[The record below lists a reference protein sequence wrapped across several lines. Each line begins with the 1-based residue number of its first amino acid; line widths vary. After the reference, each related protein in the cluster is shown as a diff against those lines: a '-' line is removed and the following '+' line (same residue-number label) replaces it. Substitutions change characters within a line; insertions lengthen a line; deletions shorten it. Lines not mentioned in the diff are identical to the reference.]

1 MLTRLFLGLTLCS
14 TLLSAQSVNFL
25 RDIRPLLSNNCFSC
39 HGPDSASR
47 MANVR
52 LDEKEHA
59 LSQSANG
66 TLITPGDPAA
76 SLVYQRISAADAA
89 RRMPPA
95 YSGKQLTAEQIE
107 LVRQWIAA
115 GAPWEESW
123 VLTNPT
129 RPTPPAVS
137 DASWVR
143 NPIDNFVL
151 SALDRAG
158 LKPAAEADRRT
169 LIRRLALDLTGL
181 PPTPEEVESFVND
194 KDPRAYEKRIDYYLA
209 KPAYGE
215 HRGRYWLDAARYADT
230 HGLHIDNYREMWPYR
245 DWVINAFNRNLGFD
259 QFTIEQLAGDLLPN
273 PTRDQLI
280 ATGFHRCNV
289 TTNEGGVIEDEVAA
303 IYAKDRVDTTS
314 AVWLGLTVGCAT
326 CHDHKFDPIKQTDF
340 YSMAAFFRNTTQ
352 KTLDG
357 NLFDPGPV
365 ITVRSKEDDALWSQL
380 REEEQSIRGA
390 LEKAENA
397 SQTGFENWLNSGAY
411 RQTNVDRLDDSAVLS
426 VDFAHS
432 SNLASSTSATVELA
446 RHGRP
451 AAWVGEEGVIELAD
465 APPITGDNPFTLS
478 LSFYLPE
485 EKYGG
490 PLISRTDPADKNRGW
505 ALSIDDQRPAFLITG
520 NGRDKIGLRAEK
532 PAAFRRGE
540 WNHVAVTYDG
550 SRTLVGIQL
559 YVNGEPVPGETT
571 ANSLPS
577 LTGTV
582 GNDAPLWIGA
592 MDKSHLEGLGVS
604 GLEVLNRVASEQE
617 IELLAVWPEL
627 RKAAALAAADLSD
640 ADKEALRKS
649 YLLRESASYREQS
662 VRLAAV
668 IARERDVRRRSAV
681 THVMEE
687 KTDSTP
693 FAHVLIRGM
702 YDQPGERVEAA
713 TPSALPPMAAS
724 LPRNRL
730 GLARWLVS
738 DENPLTAR
746 VTVNRFWQQ
755 IFGVGIVSTS
765 EDFGSQGQR
774 PSNPALLDWL
784 AVEFRENGWNIKDFF
799 RLMVSSAT
807 YRQSAAASPEKLE
820 KDPLNVL
827 LSRGPRFRMD
837 AEVVRDYALAASG
850 LLVNHVG
857 GPSVKPYQPDR
868 IWETVAMPQSNTGIY
883 SQEHGDA
890 LYRRSVYTFWKRSA
904 PPPALEIFNAPT
916 REQCTVRRER
926 TNTPLQALLTMNAPS
941 YVEAARH
948 LAETAE
954 TSAGDF
960 DSRLDF
966 MTARVL
972 ARPMDARERGIVR
985 SAYQDY
991 VSHYQSSPGDADSL
1005 LSVGESP
1012 LHGES
1017 SHAELAALTMV
1028 ANQLLNLDEALNK

>member
-14 TLLSAQSVNFL
+14 ALLSAQSVNFL

-39 HGPDSASR
+39 HGPDGASR

-59 LSQSANG
+59 YTQSANG
-66 TLITPGDPAA
+66 TLITPGDPDA
-76 SLVYQRISAADAA
+76 SLIYQRVSAADAA

-95 YSGKQLTAEQIE
+95 YSGKELTAEQIE
-107 LVRQWIAA
+107 LIRQWIAA

-123 VLTNPT
+123 FLTNPA
-129 RPTPPAVS
+129 RPAPPQVS

-143 NPIDNFVL
+143 NPIDSFIL
-151 SALDRAG
+151 AALDQAG
-158 LKPAAEADRRT
+158 LQPAPEADRRT
-169 LIRRLALDLTGL
+169 LLRRLALDLTGL
-181 PPTPEEVESFVND
+181 PPTPGEVESFVSD
-194 KDPRAYEKRIDYYLA
+194 KDPQAYEKRVDYYLA

-289 TTNEGGVIEDEVAA
+289 TTNEGGVIEEEVAA

-326 CHDHKFDPIKQTDF
+326 CHDHKFDPIKQADF
-340 YSMAAFFRNTTQ
+340 YSMGAFFRNTTQ

-357 NLFDPGPV
+357 NIFDPGPV
-365 ITVRSKEDDALWSQL
+365 ITVRGKEDDALWSEL
-380 REEEQSIRGA
+380 RTEEQSVRKA
-390 LEKAENA
+390 LEAAEQA
-397 SQTGFENWLNSGAY
+397 SQAGFEDWLSSGAY
-411 RQTNVDRLDDSAVLS
+411 RQTSVDRLDDSAVLS
-426 VDFAHS
+426 VDFARS
-432 SNLASSTSATVELA
+432 RNLASSVSATVEVA
-446 RHGRP
+446 RRGRP

-465 APPITGDNPFTLS
+465 APSITADNPFTLS

-485 EKYGG
+485 EKFGG
-490 PLISRTDPADKNRGW
+490 PLISRTDPADKSRGW

-520 NGRDKIGLRAEK
+520 DKNSKLGLRAEK
-532 PAAFRRGE
+532 PTAFRRGE

-550 SRTLVGIQL
+550 TRTLVGIQL
-559 YVNGEPVPGETT
+559 YVNGEPVPGEST

-577 LTGTV
+577 LSEPV
-582 GNDAPLWIGA
+582 GNEAPLWIGA
-592 MDKSHLEGLGVS
+592 MDKSHLDGLGVS
-604 GLEVLNRVASEQE
+604 DFEVLNRVASEQE
-617 IELLAVWPEL
+617 IQLLAVWPEL
-627 RKAAALAAADLSD
+627 KKAVRKATADL
-640 ADKEALRKS
+640 AGAEQEALRRN
-649 YLLRESASYREQS
+649 YLLRESAGYRQQS
-662 VRLAAV
+662 LRLAAV

-687 KTDSTP
+687 KTDSMP

-713 TPSALPPMAAS
+713 TPSALPPMPDS

-730 GLARWLVS
+730 GLALWLVHDS
-738 DENPLTAR
+738 NPLTAR
-746 VTVNRFWQQ
+746 VTVNRFWQE
-755 IFGVGIVSTS
+755 IFGVGIVPTS
-765 EDFGSQGQR
+765 EDFGSQGQP
-774 PSNPALLDWL
+774 PSHPELLDWL

-799 RLMVSSAT
+799 RLMVTSSS
-807 YRQSAAASPEKLE
+807 YRQSAAATPEKLE

-827 LSRGPRFRMD
+827 FSRGPRFRMD
-837 AEVVRDYALAASG
+837 AEVVRDYALAAGG
-850 LLVNHVG
+850 LLVDHVG

-868 IWETVAMPQSNTGIY
+868 IWETVAMPQSNTQFYTQDRG
-883 SQEHGDA
+883 QA
-890 LYRRSVYTFWKRSA
+890 LYRRSLYTFWKRSA

-926 TNTPLQALLTMNAPS
+926 TNTPLQALLTMNGPG
-941 YVEAARH
+941 YIEAARH
-948 LAETAE
+948 LGEAAE
-954 TSAGDF
+954 TSAADF

-972 ARPMDARERGIVR
+972 ARPLDAPEREIVR
-985 SAYQDY
+985 GAYQDY
-991 VSHYQSSPGDADSL
+991 LNHYQSNPSDADSL

-1012 LHGES
+1012 LDGVPPR
-1017 SHAELAALTMV
+1017 AELAALTMV

>member
-1 MLTRLFLGLTLCS
+1 MLTRLLLGLTLCS
-14 TLLSAQSVNFL
+14 ALLSAQSVNFL
-25 RDIRPLLSNNCFSC
+25 RDIRPLLSNNCFTC

-52 LDEKEHA
+52 LDEKEFA
-59 LSQSANG
+59 YSQSTNG
-66 TLITPGDPAA
+66 TLITPGDPAG
-76 SLVYQRISAADAA
+76 SLVYQRVSATDAA

-95 YSGKQLTAEQIE
+95 YSGKELTAEQIE

-129 RPTPPAVS
+129 RPTPPEVS

-143 NPIDNFVL
+143 NPIDSFIL
-151 SALDRAG
+151 SALDKAG
-158 LKPAAEADRRT
+158 LKPAPEADRRT

-194 KDPRAYEKRIDYYLA
+194 KDPRAYEKRIDYYMA

-245 DWVINAFNRNLGFD
+245 DWVINAFNRNMGFD
-259 QFTIEQLAGDLLPN
+259 EFTVEQLAGDLLPN

-365 ITVRSKEDDALWSQL
+365 VTVRSKEDDALWSQL
-380 REEEQSIRGA
+380 GKKEQSVREA
-390 LEKAENA
+390 LQATDRA
-397 SQTGFENWLNSGAY
+397 AQAGFENWLSSGAY
-411 RQTNVDRLDDSAVLS
+411 RQTNIDRLDDSAVLS

-432 SNLASSTSATVELA
+432 SNLASSKSATVEAA

-465 APPITGDNPFTLS
+465 APSITADNPFTLS

-490 PLISRTDPADKNRGW
+490 PLMSRTDPDDKNRGW

-520 NGRDKIGLRAEK
+520 NNNDKLGLRAEK

-550 SRTLVGIQL
+550 SKTLVGIQL
-559 YVNGEPVPGETT
+559 YLNGEPVPSETT
-571 ANSLPS
+571 ANSLPRIS
-577 LTGTV
+577 GSV

-592 MDKSHLEGLGVS
+592 MDKSHLDGLGVS
-604 GLEVLNRVASEQE
+604 DLEILNRVASEQE
-617 IELLAVWPEL
+617 IQLLAVWPDL
-627 RKAAALAAADLSD
+627 KTAKSKATADLAD
-640 ADKEALRKS
+640 AEKEALHKN
-649 YLLRESASYREQS
+649 YLLRESTSYREQS
-662 VRLAAV
+662 LQLAAV

-702 YDQPGERVEAA
+702 YDQLGERVEAA
-713 TPSALPPMAAS
+713 TPSALPPMPAS

-738 DENPLTAR
+738 DTNPLTAR
-746 VTVNRFWQQ
+746 VTVNRFWQE
-755 IFGVGIVSTS
+755 IFGVGIVPTS
-765 EDFGSQGQR
+765 EDFGSQGQP
-774 PSNPALLDWL
+774 PSNPELLDWL
-784 AVEFRENGWNIKDFF
+784 AVQFRENGWNIKDFF
-799 RLMVSSAT
+799 RLMVSSST
-807 YRQSAAASPEKLE
+807 YRQSAAATPEKLE

-850 LLVNHVG
+850 LLVDHVG

-868 IWETVAMPQSNTGIY
+868 IWETVAMPQSNTGVY

-890 LYRRSVYTFWKRSA
+890 LYRRSLYTFWKRSA

-926 TNTPLQALLTMNAPS
+926 TNTPLQALLTMNATG

-948 LAETAE
+948 LAQAAE
-954 TSAGDF
+954 TSAKDF
-960 DSRLDF
+960 DSQLDF
-966 MTARVL
+966 MTERVL
-972 ARPMDARERGIVR
+972 ARPFDARERGIVR
-985 SAYQDY
+985 DAYQDY
-991 VSHYQSSPGDADSL
+991 LSHYQSSQSDADGL

-1012 LHGES
+1012 VDGVP

-1028 ANQLLNLDEALNK
+1028 ANQLFNLDEALNK